1 MSDDAALISDRY
13 KVDPNRLLPYG
24 GAGLSAFAATDLRNP
39 DAAMMALRVERRAP
53 PRARALRALAEAA
66 IDGMLLPLAHGRG
79 PSAGGEAGYFIICH
93 APSGP
98 PIGNAPSVWG
108 ETALIHLA
116 VRPAARAL
124 EQLRLLGQ
132 THRAIRPDNV
142 FQSRPDRPITL
153 GAAWASPPGLH
164 QPALFEPP
172 YSAACLPAG
181 RGDGT
186 IADDVYALGVLVVVL
201 ATGRLPLQGLD
212 EAEIIRRKLALGC
225 YGAIAGEYR
234 FPGGLA
240 ELIHG
245 MLAEDPEHRPTPAML
260 AEASLARGRVVAT
273 RPPRR
278 AQRALHIAGTEVW
291 DERGLADAIRRDP
304 DGAIQVLTAG
314 TGLGWL
320 RRGVGDPNTAVRIE
334 DIIRHQMEGGASGPD
349 MPMMIIALLDPLAP
363 LCWRGLA
370 LWPDGI
376 GTAAAW
382 LQHDGKAPVLAELI
396 EADAVT
402 TWSMVRGDNKAGAPP
417 PRYDTRQARS
427 LLRLPRPAGGMARL
441 AYAMNPLMPCRSPLL
456 ADQWVVQ
463 AGQLLETW
471 EVMAATRPATN
482 LLDHD
487 SAAFL
492 GARAE
497 TRLDRWLSALGSP
510 DDSATLALLHVL
522 AEAQVRFA
530 PRALPKLAAWAAE
543 RAAPLTAAWRNR
555 TRRETVSARIAE
567 VAAAG
572 LIAPIVTLIDDPQG
586 RAADLTEARQAEAEI
601 DAIDRE
607 LARIDSGGPSR
618 AARARQIGHEAA
630 TCLALAALAVML
642 VMASLG

>member
-1 MSDDAALISDRY
+1 MSDDAVLIHDRY
-13 KVDPNRLLPYG
+13 SVDPNRQLPYG
-24 GAGLSAFAATDLRNP
+24 GAGLSAYAASDLRNP
-39 DAAMMALRVERRAP
+39 DAPMMALRVERRAP
-53 PRARALRALAEAA
+53 PRSRALRALGEAS
-66 IDGMLLPLAHGRG
+66 IEGMLLPLAHGLG
-79 PSAGGEAGYFIICH
+79 PSIGGEAGYFVICP
-93 APSGP
+93 APYGP
-98 PIGNAPSVWG
+98 PIGTAPSVWS

-124 EQLRLLGQ
+124 EQLRALGQ

-142 FQSRPDRPITL
+142 FQARPDRAITL
-153 GAAWASPPGLH
+153 GAAWAAPPALH

-186 IADDVYALGVLVVVL
+186 IADDVYALGVLVVLL
-201 ATGRLPLQGLD
+201 ATGRMPLQGLD
-212 EAEIIRRKLALGC
+212 EPEIIRRKLMLGG

-334 DIIRHQMEGGASGPD
+334 DIIRHQVEGGANGPEIA
-349 MPMMIIALLDPLAP
+349 MMVIALLDPLAP

-382 LQHDGKAPVLAELI
+382 LQHDGKAPLLAELI

-402 TWSMVRGDNKAGAPP
+402 TWNMVRDDRKGATPL
-417 PRYDTRQARS
+417 RYDTRQARS
-427 LLRLPRPAGGMARL
+427 LLRLPRPAGGMTRL

-471 EVMAATRPATN
+471 EGMAAARPDTN
-482 LLDHD
+482 LLDTD

-510 DDSATLALLHVL
+510 DDNATLALLHVL

-530 PRALPKLAAWAAE
+530 PRPLPRLAAWAAE
-543 RAAPLTAAWRNR
+543 RAAPLAAAWRNR
-555 TRRETVSARIAE
+555 TRREAISARITE

-572 LIAPIVTLIDDPQG
+572 LIAPLLALIDDPQG
-586 RAADLTEARQAEAEI
+586 RAADMTEARQAEAEI

-607 LARIDSGGPSR
+607 LARIDSGGPAR
-618 AARARQIGHEAA
+618 TARANQIGHEAA

-642 VMASLG
+642 VIAVLA